1 MEIVS
6 RKEENKVTMEISG
19 WLDTQ
24 TAPELEKVLLGLDDS
39 VTSLVFDFG
48 KLEYISSAGLRL
60 VITAYKK
67 MAGKEGFKIINVSD
81 EVFDVFSLTGFDQKI
96 DIEKAK

>member
-39 VTSLVFDFG
+39 VISLIFDFG
-48 KLEYISSAGLRL
+48 KLE
-60 VITAYKK
+60 
-67 MAGKEGFKIINVSD
+67 
-81 EVFDVFSLTGFDQKI
+81 
-96 DIEKAK
+96 

>member
-39 VTSLVFDFG
+39 VTSLIFDFG
-48 KLEYISSAGLRL
+48 KLEYYFFSRTASGDHCIQKNGWKRGLQN
-60 VITAYKK
+60 YKR
-67 MAGKEGFKIINVSD
+67 FRRSI
-81 EVFDVFSLTGFDQKI
+81 
-96 DIEKAK
+96 